1 LTLFIFIRHGQA
13 DNNVNRI
20 LVGRHIE
27 SHLTHEGKSQVK
39 DTAKYLKKMNI
50 NKVYASPVTRAV
62 ETAGIICQELKLEY
76 QMDERLYE
84 IELGKLVGMNY
95 EDIINKHGN
104 LFLKF
109 YRENDE
115 ILYNYGVESFAEVKK
130 RIQNLLDEMVEKY
143 PDENLLFVT
152 HLDPIKAVISLLLDL
167 KPEALFKL
175 HIRNAALT
183 IIKQEGGMLSLSGVN
198 IMGIQ
203 RYMDE

>member
-62 ETAGIICQELKLEY
+62 ETAGIICQELELEY

-183 IIKQEGGMLSLSGVN
+183 IIKQEGGILSLSGVN

>member
-1 LTLFIFIRHGQA
+1 MTLFIFIRHGQA

-50 NKVYASPVTRAV
+50 HKVYASPVTRTV
-62 ETAGIICQELKLEY
+62 ETAGIICQELGLEY